1 MEEEKKEIID
11 DTSEIIDENQI
22 IEDKPVEKEENQE
35 KTINNI
41 VEKEENQKENVE
53 KPQNIVEKE
62 ENQINVQSYPQKK
75 SNKFLLFLFII
86 IIIIISSLFVNY
98 YLNNKKEEKE
108 NNQTPSQIEKPNK
121 EEEKKEEEEK
131 EEVFEPEKV
140 DNVDVIKV
148 SNSINNNVLTED
160 SFYEKSLFVGDELM
174 ASFKDYLA
182 TKPNGFLGSPKF
194 LTAKSLTIS
203 TLLTPISEKSNHP
216 IYNNNKILVE
226 TAVEKLNINRVYF
239 MLGYNDILSS
249 GIDKTLANYK
259 TLISRIKTKKPNTKF
274 YIINVAYM
282 YEGTETKEI
291 NNTYLRSFNNK
302 LSLNSSSLGA
312 NIINYAHALIEKNG
326 YLKDEYSNDKSR
338 NLSIN
343 AYNVLINILREKA
356 SQEIEKSLYSDAGT
370 FVSEA
375 ELVPTYDN
383 YNKALVA
390 VNKLPYGNIK
400 KEYLERLQIVNQL
413 LIDTYSNKLKEIT
426 INNTRIILEEDKY
439 NYEITFD
446 KTVEKAIVKVV
457 KESKNATVKGA
468 ETYNL
473 AYGENNIK
481 IEVKNNNEVS
491 TYNIKI
497 KRGYDTTLK
506 SVSVN
511 NDIVSIDNLYAEVDY
526 PLDTVELKVVGNDP
540 NATITGTGTLSLNVG
555 ENIFEFSVNEQKY
568 KITIKR
574 NEQVIQEYKKV

>member
-1 MEEEKKEIID
+1 MEEEKKEIIN

-22 IEDKPVEKEENQE
+22 IEEKPVEKEENQE
-35 KTINNI
+35 KTINNF
-41 VEKEENQKENVE
+41 VEKEENQKETVE
-53 KPQNIVEKE
+53 NPQNTVEKE

-121 EEEKKEEEEK
+121 EEEKEEEEK
-131 EEVFEPEKV
+131 EEIFEPEKV

-574 NEQVIQEYKKV
+574 NEKVVQE

>member
-1 MEEEKKEIID
+1 MEEEKKEILN

-22 IEDKPVEKEENQE
+22 IEEKPVEKEENQV
-35 KTINNI
+35 KTINNS
-41 VEKEENQKENVE
+41 VEKKENQKETVE
-53 KPQNIVEKE
+53 NPQNIVEKE
-62 ENQINVQSYPQKK
+62 EEISTVQSYPQKK
-75 SNKFLLFLFII
+75 SNKLLLFLFII
-86 IIIIISSLFVNY
+86 IIIIISSLFINY
-98 YLNNKKEEKE
+98 YINNKKEEKE

-121 EEEKKEEEEK
+121 EEEKEEEEKK

-140 DNVDVIKV
+140 DNVEVINV

-174 ASFKDYLA
+174 TSFKDYLA

-194 LTAKSLTIS
+194 LTANSLTIT
-203 TLLTPISEKSNHP
+203 TLLSPISEKSNHP
-216 IYNNNKILVE
+216 IYNNSKILVE
-226 TAVEKLNINRVYF
+226 TAVEKLNIDRVYF

-274 YIINVAYM
+274 YIINVSYM

-302 LSLNSSSLGA
+302 LSLNANSLGA

-356 SQEIEKSLYSDAGT
+356 SQEIEKSLYTTAGS

-375 ELVPTYDN
+375 ELIPTYDN

-400 KEYLERLQIVNQL
+400 NEYLERLQIVNQI
-413 LIDTYSNKLKEIT
+413 LIDTYSKELKEIT
-426 INNTRIILEEDKY
+426 INNTRIILERDKY

-457 KESKNATVKGA
+457 KESKNATVTGA
-468 ETYNL
+468 ETYDL

-481 IEVKNNNEVS
+481 IEVINNNEVS

-526 PLDTVELKVVGNDP
+526 PLETVELKVVGNDP

-555 ENIFEFSVNEQKY
+555 ENIFEFSVNDYKY

-574 NEQVIQEYKKV
+574 NEQVMQE

>member
-1 MEEEKKEIID
+1 MEEEKKEIIN

-22 IEDKPVEKEENQE
+22 IEEKPVEKEENQE

-41 VEKEENQKENVE
+41 VEKEENQKETVE
-53 KPQNIVEKE
+53 NPQNIVEKE
-62 ENQINVQSYPQKK
+62 ENQSTVQSYPQKK

-555 ENIFEFSVNEQKY
+555 ENIFEFSVNDQKY

-574 NEQVIQEYKKV
+574 NEQVIQE

>member
-22 IEDKPVEKEENQE
+22 IEEKPVEKEENQE
-35 KTINNI
+35 KTINNS
-41 VEKEENQKENVE
+41 VENKENQKETVE
-53 KPQNIVEKE
+53 KPQDIVEKE

-526 PLDTVELKVVGNDP
+526 PLETVELKVVGNDP

-574 NEQVIQEYKKV
+574 NEQVIQE

>member
-22 IEDKPVEKEENQE
+22 IEEKPVEKEENQE

-41 VEKEENQKENVE
+41 VEKEENQKETVE
-53 KPQNIVEKE
+53 KPQNTVEKE

-86 IIIIISSLFVNY
+86 IIIIISSLFINS

-226 TAVEKLNINRVYF
+226 TAVEKLNIDRVYF

-555 ENIFEFSVNEQKY
+555 ENIFEFSVNEYKY

-574 NEQVIQEYKKV
+574 NEQVMQE

>member
-22 IEDKPVEKEENQE
+22 IEEKPVEKEENQE
-35 KTINNI
+35 KTINNF
-41 VEKEENQKENVE
+41 VEKEENQKETVE
-53 KPQNIVEKE
+53 NPQNIVEKE
-62 ENQINVQSYPQKK
+62 ENQSTVQSYPQKK

-86 IIIIISSLFVNY
+86 IIIIISSLFINY
-98 YLNNKKEEKE
+98 YINNKKEEKE
-108 NNQTPSQIEKPNK
+108 NNQTPSKIEKPNK
-121 EEEKKEEEEK
+121 EEEKEDEEKKEEI
-131 EEVFEPEKV
+131 FEPEKV
-140 DNVDVIKV
+140 DNVDVINV

-574 NEQVIQEYKKV
+574 NEKVVQE

>member
-22 IEDKPVEKEENQE
+22 IEEKPVEKEENQE
-35 KTINNI
+35 KTINNF
-41 VEKEENQKENVE
+41 VEKEENQKETVE
-53 KPQNIVEKE
+53 NPQNIVEKE
-62 ENQINVQSYPQKK
+62 ENQSTVQSYPQKK

-574 NEQVIQEYKKV
+574 NEQVMQE

>member
-1 MEEEKKEIID
+1 MEEEKKEIIN

-22 IEDKPVEKEENQE
+22 IEEKPVEKEENQE
-35 KTINNI
+35 KTINNF
-41 VEKEENQKENVE
+41 VEKEENQKETVE
-53 KPQNIVEKE
+53 KPQNTVEKE

-86 IIIIISSLFVNY
+86 IIIIISSLFINS

-108 NNQTPSQIEKPNK
+108 NNKTPSKIEKPNK
-121 EEEKKEEEEK
+121 EEEKEEEEK
-131 EEVFEPEKV
+131 EEIFEPEKV
-140 DNVDVIKV
+140 DNVDVINV

-226 TAVEKLNINRVYF
+226 TAVEKLNIDRVYF

-312 NIINYAHALIEKNG
+312 NIINYAHALINNNG
-326 YLKDEYSNDKSR
+326 YLKEEYSNDKSR

-555 ENIFEFSVNEQKY
+555 ENIFEFSVNEYKY

-574 NEQVIQEYKKV
+574 NEQVMQE

>member
-22 IEDKPVEKEENQE
+22 IEEKPVEKEENQE

-41 VEKEENQKENVE
+41 VEKEENQKETVE
-53 KPQNIVEKE
+53 KPQNTVEKE

-302 LSLNSSSLGA
+302 LSLNSNSLGA

-574 NEQVIQEYKKV
+574 NEKVVQE

>member
-22 IEDKPVEKEENQE
+22 IEEKPVEKEENQE
-35 KTINNI
+35 KTINNF
-41 VEKEENQKENVE
+41 VEKEENQKETVE
-53 KPQNIVEKE
+53 NPQNTVEKE

-574 NEQVIQEYKKV
+574 NEQVVQE

>member
-1 MEEEKKEIID
+1 MEEEKKEIIN

-22 IEDKPVEKEENQE
+22 IEEKPVEKEENQE
-35 KTINNI
+35 KTINNF
-41 VEKEENQKENVE
+41 VEKEENQKETVE
-53 KPQNIVEKE
+53 NPQNIVEKE
-62 ENQINVQSYPQKK
+62 ENQSTVQSYPQKK

-555 ENIFEFSVNEQKY
+555 ENIFEFSVNDYKY

-574 NEQVIQEYKKV
+574 NEQVIQE

>member
-22 IEDKPVEKEENQE
+22 IEEKPVEKEENQE

-41 VEKEENQKENVE
+41 VEKEENQKETVE
-53 KPQNIVEKE
+53 NPQNIVEKE
-62 ENQINVQSYPQKK
+62 ENQSTVQSYPQKK
-75 SNKFLLFLFII
+75 FNKFLLFLFII

-226 TAVEKLNINRVYF
+226 TAVEKLNIDRVYF

-302 LSLNSSSLGA
+302 LSLNSNSLGA

-526 PLDTVELKVVGNDP
+526 PLDKVELKVVGNDP

-555 ENIFEFSVNEQKY
+555 ENIFEFSVNEYKY

-574 NEQVIQEYKKV
+574 NEQVMQE

>member
-1 MEEEKKEIID
+1 MEEEKKAIID

-22 IEDKPVEKEENQE
+22 IEEKPVEKEENQE

-41 VEKEENQKENVE
+41 VEKEENQKETVE
-53 KPQNIVEKE
+53 NPQNIVEKE
-62 ENQINVQSYPQKK
+62 ENQSTVQSYPQKK

-375 ELVPTYDN
+375 ELIPTYDN

-574 NEQVIQEYKKV
+574 NEQVIQE

>member
-22 IEDKPVEKEENQE
+22 IEEKPVEKEENQE
-35 KTINNI
+35 KTINNF
-41 VEKEENQKENVE
+41 VEKEKNQKETVE
-53 KPQNIVEKE
+53 NPQNIVEKE
-62 ENQINVQSYPQKK
+62 ENQSTVQSYPQKK

-140 DNVDVIKV
+140 DNVEVIKV

-511 NDIVSIDNLYAEVDY
+511 NDIVSIDNLYVEVDY
-526 PLDTVELKVVGNDP
+526 PLDKVELKVVGNDP

-555 ENIFEFSVNEQKY
+555 ENIFEFSVNEYKY

-574 NEQVIQEYKKV
+574 NEKVVQE

>member
-22 IEDKPVEKEENQE
+22 IEEKPVEKEENQE
-35 KTINNI
+35 KTINNF
-41 VEKEENQKENVE
+41 VEKEENQKETVE
-53 KPQNIVEKE
+53 NPQNTVEKE

-140 DNVDVIKV
+140 DNVEVIKV

-481 IEVKNNNEVS
+481 IEVKNNNDVS

-574 NEQVIQEYKKV
+574 NEQVIQE

>member
-1 MEEEKKEIID
+1 MEEEKKEIIN

-22 IEDKPVEKEENQE
+22 IEEKPVEKEENQE

-41 VEKEENQKENVE
+41 VEKEENQKETVE
-53 KPQNIVEKE
+53 NPQNIVEKE
-62 ENQINVQSYPQKK
+62 ENQSTVQSYPQKK
-75 SNKFLLFLFII
+75 SNKLLLFLFII
-86 IIIIISSLFVNY
+86 IIIIISSLFINY
-98 YLNNKKEEKE
+98 YINNKKEEKE

-226 TAVEKLNINRVYF
+226 TAVEKLNIDRVYF

-555 ENIFEFSVNEQKY
+555 ENIFEFSVNEYKY

-574 NEQVIQEYKKV
+574 NEQVMQE

>member
-22 IEDKPVEKEENQE
+22 IEEKPVEKEENQE

-41 VEKEENQKENVE
+41 VEKEENQKETVE
-53 KPQNIVEKE
+53 NPQNIVEKE
-62 ENQINVQSYPQKK
+62 ENQSTVQSYPQKK

-555 ENIFEFSVNEQKY
+555 ENIFEFSVNEYKY

-574 NEQVIQEYKKV
+574 NEQVMQE

>member
-22 IEDKPVEKEENQE
+22 IEEKPVEKEENQE

-41 VEKEENQKENVE
+41 VEKEENQKETVE
-53 KPQNIVEKE
+53 NPQNIVEKE
-62 ENQINVQSYPQKK
+62 ENQSTVQSYPQKK
-75 SNKFLLFLFII
+75 SNKLLLFLFII

-302 LSLNSSSLGA
+302 LSLNSNSLGA

-574 NEQVIQEYKKV
+574 NEQVMQE

>member
-22 IEDKPVEKEENQE
+22 IEEKPVEKEENQE

-41 VEKEENQKENVE
+41 VEKEENQKETVE

-62 ENQINVQSYPQKK
+62 ENQSTVQSYPQKK

-131 EEVFEPEKV
+131 EEIFEPEKV

-194 LTAKSLTIS
+194 LTANSLTIT
-203 TLLTPISEKSNHP
+203 TLLSPISEKSNHP

-226 TAVEKLNINRVYF
+226 TAVEKLNIDRVYF

-574 NEQVIQEYKKV
+574 NEQVMQE

>member
-22 IEDKPVEKEENQE
+22 IEEKPVEKEENQE

-41 VEKEENQKENVE
+41 VEKEENQKETVE
-53 KPQNIVEKE
+53 NPQNIVEKE

-574 NEQVIQEYKKV
+574 NEQVIQE

>member
-22 IEDKPVEKEENQE
+22 IEEKPVEKEENQE
-35 KTINNI
+35 KTINNF
-41 VEKEENQKENVE
+41 VEKDENQKETVE
-53 KPQNIVEKE
+53 NPQNIVEKE
-62 ENQINVQSYPQKK
+62 ENQSTVQSYPQKK
-75 SNKFLLFLFII
+75 SNKLLLFLFII
-86 IIIIISSLFVNY
+86 IIIIISSLFINY
-98 YLNNKKEEKE
+98 YINNKKEEKE

-555 ENIFEFSVNEQKY
+555 ENIFEFSVNEYKY

-574 NEQVIQEYKKV
+574 NEQVMQE

>member
-1 MEEEKKEIID
+1 MEEEKKEILN

-22 IEDKPVEKEENQE
+22 IEEKPVEKEENQV
-35 KTINNI
+35 KTINNS
-41 VEKEENQKENVE
+41 VEKKENQKETVE
-53 KPQNIVEKE
+53 NPQNIVEKE
-62 ENQINVQSYPQKK
+62 EEISTVQSYPQKK
-75 SNKFLLFLFII
+75 SNKLLLFLFII
-86 IIIIISSLFVNY
+86 IIIIISSLFINY
-98 YLNNKKEEKE
+98 YINNKKEEKE

-121 EEEKKEEEEK
+121 EEEKEEEERK

-140 DNVDVIKV
+140 DNVEVINV

-174 ASFKDYLA
+174 TSFKDYLA

-194 LTAKSLTIS
+194 LTANSLTIT
-203 TLLTPISEKSNHP
+203 TLLSPISEKSNHP

-226 TAVEKLNINRVYF
+226 TAVEKLNIDRVYF
-239 MLGYNDILSS
+239 MIGYNDILSS

-274 YIINVAYM
+274 YIINVSYM

-302 LSLNSSSLGA
+302 LSLNANSLGA

-356 SQEIEKSLYSDAGT
+356 SQEIEKSLYTTAGS

-375 ELVPTYDN
+375 ELIPTYDN

-400 KEYLERLQIVNQL
+400 NEYLERLQIVNQI
-413 LIDTYSNKLKEIT
+413 LIDTYSKELKEIT
-426 INNTRIILEEDKY
+426 INNTRIILERDKY

-457 KESKNATVKGA
+457 KESKNATVTGA
-468 ETYNL
+468 ETYDL

-481 IEVKNNNEVS
+481 IEVINNNEVS

-526 PLDTVELKVVGNDP
+526 PLETVELKVVGNDP

-555 ENIFEFSVNEQKY
+555 ENIFEFSVNDYKY

-574 NEQVIQEYKKV
+574 NEQVMQE

>member
-22 IEDKPVEKEENQE
+22 IEEKPVEKEENQE

-41 VEKEENQKENVE
+41 VEKEENQKETVE
-53 KPQNIVEKE
+53 NPQNIVEKE
-62 ENQINVQSYPQKK
+62 ENQSTVQSYPQKK
-75 SNKFLLFLFII
+75 INKFLLFLFII

-194 LTAKSLTIS
+194 LTSKSLTIS

-226 TAVEKLNINRVYF
+226 TAVEKLNIDRVYF

-291 NNTYLRSFNNK
+291 NNTFLRSFNNK

-555 ENIFEFSVNEQKY
+555 ENIFEFSVNEYKY

-574 NEQVIQEYKKV
+574 NEQVMQE

>member
-22 IEDKPVEKEENQE
+22 IEEKPVEKEENQE

-41 VEKEENQKENVE
+41 VEKEENQKETVE
-53 KPQNIVEKE
+53 NPQNIVEKE
-62 ENQINVQSYPQKK
+62 ENQSTVQSYPQKK
-75 SNKFLLFLFII
+75 SNKLLLFLFII
-86 IIIIISSLFVNY
+86 IIIIISSLFINY
-98 YLNNKKEEKE
+98 YINNKKEEKE

-131 EEVFEPEKV
+131 EEIFEPEKV

-174 ASFKDYLA
+174 ASFKDYLD
-182 TKPNGFLGSPKF
+182 TKLNGFLVSPKF
-194 LTAKSLTIS
+194 LTANSLTIS

-555 ENIFEFSVNEQKY
+555 ENIFEFSVNEYKY

-574 NEQVIQEYKKV
+574 NEQVMQE

>member
-35 KTINNI
+35 KTINNF
-41 VEKEENQKENVE
+41 VEKEKNQKETVE
-53 KPQNIVEKE
+53 NPQNIVEKE

-574 NEQVIQEYKKV
+574 NEQVMQE

>member
-1 MEEEKKEIID
+1 M
-11 DTSEIIDENQI
+11 
-22 IEDKPVEKEENQE
+22 
-35 KTINNI
+35 
-41 VEKEENQKENVE
+41 
-53 KPQNIVEKE
+53 
-62 ENQINVQSYPQKK
+62 
-75 SNKFLLFLFII
+75 
-86 IIIIISSLFVNY
+86 FVNY

-574 NEQVIQEYKKV
+574 NEQVMQE

>member
-22 IEDKPVEKEENQE
+22 IEEKPVEKEENQE
-35 KTINNI
+35 KTINNF
-41 VEKEENQKENVE
+41 VEKEENQKETVE
-53 KPQNIVEKE
+53 NPQNTVEKE

-226 TAVEKLNINRVYF
+226 TAVEKLNIDRVYF

-555 ENIFEFSVNEQKY
+555 ENIFEFSVNEYKY

-574 NEQVIQEYKKV
+574 NEQVMQE

>member
-1 MEEEKKEIID
+1 MEEEKKAIID

-22 IEDKPVEKEENQE
+22 IEEKPVEKEENQE
-35 KTINNI
+35 KTINNF
-41 VEKEENQKENVE
+41 VEKEENQKETVE
-53 KPQNIVEKE
+53 NPQNIVEKE
-62 ENQINVQSYPQKK
+62 ENQSTVQSYPQKK

-506 SVSVN
+506 SVSIN

-574 NEQVIQEYKKV
+574 NEKVVQE

>member
-22 IEDKPVEKEENQE
+22 IEEKPVEKEENQE

-41 VEKEENQKENVE
+41 VEKEENQKETVE
-53 KPQNIVEKE
+53 NPQNIVEKE
-62 ENQINVQSYPQKK
+62 ENQSTVQSYPQKK

-140 DNVDVIKV
+140 DNVEVIKV

-491 TYNIKI
+491 KYNIKI

-555 ENIFEFSVNEQKY
+555 ENIFEFSVNEYKY

-574 NEQVIQEYKKV
+574 NEQVMQE

>member
-22 IEDKPVEKEENQE
+22 IEEKPVEKEENQE
-35 KTINNI
+35 KTINNS
-41 VEKEENQKENVE
+41 VENKENQKETVE
-53 KPQNIVEKE
+53 KPQDIVEKE

-121 EEEKKEEEEK
+121 EEEKEEEEK
-131 EEVFEPEKV
+131 EEIFEPEKV

-302 LSLNSSSLGA
+302 LSLNANSLGA

-574 NEQVIQEYKKV
+574 NEKVMQE

>member
-22 IEDKPVEKEENQE
+22 IEEKPVEKEENQE

-41 VEKEENQKENVE
+41 VEKEENQKETVE
-53 KPQNIVEKE
+53 NPQNIVEKE

-121 EEEKKEEEEK
+121 EEEKEEEEK

-226 TAVEKLNINRVYF
+226 TAVEKLNIDRVYF

-574 NEQVIQEYKKV
+574 NEQVMQE

>member
-1 MEEEKKEIID
+1 MFIIEEEKKEIMD

-22 IEDKPVEKEENQE
+22 IEEKPVEKEENQE
-35 KTINNI
+35 KTINNS
-41 VEKEENQKENVE
+41 VENKENQKETVE
-53 KPQNIVEKE
+53 KPQDIVEKE

-574 NEQVIQEYKKV
+574 NEQVVQE

>member
-22 IEDKPVEKEENQE
+22 IEEKPVEKEENQE

-41 VEKEENQKENVE
+41 VEKEENQKETVE
-53 KPQNIVEKE
+53 NPQNTVEKE

-555 ENIFEFSVNEQKY
+555 ENIFEFSVNEYKY

-574 NEQVIQEYKKV
+574 NEQVMQE

>member
-22 IEDKPVEKEENQE
+22 IEEKPVEKEENQE
-35 KTINNI
+35 KTINNF
-41 VEKEENQKENVE
+41 VEKEENQKETVE
-53 KPQNIVEKE
+53 NPQNIVEKE
-62 ENQINVQSYPQKK
+62 ENQSTVQSYPQKK

-140 DNVDVIKV
+140 DNVEVIKV

-481 IEVKNNNEVS
+481 IEVKNNNDVS

-574 NEQVIQEYKKV
+574 NEQVIQE

>member
-1 MEEEKKEIID
+1 MEEEKKEILN

-22 IEDKPVEKEENQE
+22 IEEKPVEKEENQV
-35 KTINNI
+35 KTINNS
-41 VEKEENQKENVE
+41 VEKKENQKETVE
-53 KPQNIVEKE
+53 NPQNIVEKE
-62 ENQINVQSYPQKK
+62 EEISTVQSYPQKK
-75 SNKFLLFLFII
+75 SNKLLLFLFII
-86 IIIIISSLFVNY
+86 IIIIISSLFINY
-98 YLNNKKEEKE
+98 YINNKKEEKE

-121 EEEKKEEEEK
+121 EEEKEEEEKK

-140 DNVDVIKV
+140 DNVEVINV

-174 ASFKDYLA
+174 TSFKDYLA

-194 LTAKSLTIS
+194 LTANSLTIT
-203 TLLTPISEKSNHP
+203 TLLSPISEKSNHP

-226 TAVEKLNINRVYF
+226 TAVEKLNIDRVYF
-239 MLGYNDILSS
+239 MIGYNDILSS

-274 YIINVAYM
+274 YIINVSYM

-302 LSLNSSSLGA
+302 LSLNANSLGA

-356 SQEIEKSLYSDAGT
+356 SQEIEKSLYTTAGS

-375 ELVPTYDN
+375 ELIPTYDN

-400 KEYLERLQIVNQL
+400 NEYLERLQIVNQI
-413 LIDTYSNKLKEIT
+413 LIDTYSKELKEIT
-426 INNTRIILEEDKY
+426 INNTRIILERDKY

-457 KESKNATVKGA
+457 KESKNATVTGA
-468 ETYNL
+468 ETYDL

-526 PLDTVELKVVGNDP
+526 PLETVELKVVGNDP

-555 ENIFEFSVNEQKY
+555 ENIFEFSVNDYKY

-574 NEQVIQEYKKV
+574 NEQVMQE

>member
-22 IEDKPVEKEENQE
+22 IEEKPVEKEENQE
-35 KTINNI
+35 KTINNF
-41 VEKEENQKENVE
+41 VEKEENQKETVE
-53 KPQNIVEKE
+53 NPQNIVEKE
-62 ENQINVQSYPQKK
+62 ENQSTVQSYPQKK

-140 DNVDVIKV
+140 DNVEVIKV

-511 NDIVSIDNLYAEVDY
+511 NDIVSIDNLYVEVDY
-526 PLDTVELKVVGNDP
+526 PLDKVELKVVGNDP

-555 ENIFEFSVNEQKY
+555 ENIFEFSVNEYKY

-574 NEQVIQEYKKV
+574 NEKVVQE

>member
-22 IEDKPVEKEENQE
+22 IEEKPVEKEENQE
-35 KTINNI
+35 KTINNS
-41 VEKEENQKENVE
+41 VENKENQKETVE
-53 KPQNIVEKE
+53 NPQNIVEKE
-62 ENQINVQSYPQKK
+62 EEISTVQSYPQKK
-75 SNKFLLFLFII
+75 SNKLLLFLFII
-86 IIIIISSLFVNY
+86 IIIIISSLFINY
-98 YLNNKKEEKE
+98 YINNKKEEKE

-574 NEQVIQEYKKV
+574 NEKVVQE

>member
-22 IEDKPVEKEENQE
+22 IEEKPVEKEENQE

-41 VEKEENQKENVE
+41 VEKEENQKETVE
-53 KPQNIVEKE
+53 KPQNTVEKE

-274 YIINVAYM
+274 YIINVSYM

-555 ENIFEFSVNEQKY
+555 ENIFEFSVNEYKY

-574 NEQVIQEYKKV
+574 NEQVMQE

>member
-22 IEDKPVEKEENQE
+22 IEEKPVEKEENQE

-41 VEKEENQKENVE
+41 VEKEENQKETVE
-53 KPQNIVEKE
+53 KPQNTVEKE

-86 IIIIISSLFVNY
+86 IIIIISSLFINS

-108 NNQTPSQIEKPNK
+108 NNQTPSKIEKPNK
-121 EEEKKEEEEK
+121 EEEKEDEEEK
-131 EEVFEPEKV
+131 EEIFEPEKV

-160 SFYEKSLFVGDELM
+160 SLYEKSLFVGDELM

-574 NEQVIQEYKKV
+574 NEQVIQE

>member
-22 IEDKPVEKEENQE
+22 IEEKPVEKEENQE
-35 KTINNI
+35 KTINNS
-41 VEKEENQKENVE
+41 VENKENQKETVE
-53 KPQNIVEKE
+53 KPQDIVEKE

-121 EEEKKEEEEK
+121 EEEKEEEEK
-131 EEVFEPEKV
+131 EEIFEPEKV

-555 ENIFEFSVNEQKY
+555 ENIFEFSVNEYKY

-574 NEQVIQEYKKV
+574 NEQVMQE